1 MNRKYLPYVN
11 ILQGTDSTWRFS
23 RGNTLP
29 LTQLP
34 FGMNAFAPQNT
45 GIDPWWFSPHART
58 VEGIRLT
65 HQPSPWIGDF
75 GTMLLAPQADVAL
88 DHFYDPWTHFRRA
101 ESALEP
107 NRLKI
112 SFGRSGCVMEL
123 VPTLRG
129 AVIRADFDHDMP
141 AWLSFFNMKGVGG
154 YEIDAENSQLRGWT
168 DGCNKE
174 AGGAFKMYIVVR
186 PRGDWADWKGSRA
199 NFAGEEGACAH
210 LAVKKDCRHAE
221 FMLGTS
227 YISYDQALRN
237 CLEEEDKSFETLAG
251 EAERAWEAYLSTI
264 EIDAPEDEMRTFYSC
279 MYRTGLF
286 PMLAHEMDENGNA
299 VHFSPYTGKVH
310 PGVRYIGQGFWDTF
324 RTSMPLFSLTKPQL
338 YRDIVASALS
348 DYREGGWLP
357 RWIAPGEVGC
367 MPSTL
372 IDSVLAQAATAG
384 LLDRET
390 LREVYDAMKH
400 HADHVAPA
408 KRFGRTGIAEF
419 LEYGYVPC
427 DLYHES
433 VNLTLDF
440 AYGDYCV
447 ARVAQALGHHGEAE
461 KYLKRGRN
469 YAWLFDKTTGFMR
482 AKDTAGSFKEP
493 FDPIAWDLDYTESAA
508 WQATFSVY
516 HDFAGLAELMGG
528 REKILEKLDALFAE
542 KPGFRVGTRG
552 FEIHEE
558 TELAAADFGQC
569 AISNQPS
576 FHIPYLYTLFGQP
589 EKTLYWVNRMC
600 DEEFRATPDGFP
612 GDEDNGSTAAWYI
625 LSRLGIYP
633 VCPADNTW
641 VKIPSRVMGTF
652 HGTDI
657 EEFREK
663 LAEMKL

>member
-1 MNRKYLPYVN
+1 MAKKYLPYVN

-29 LTQLP
+29 LTQYP

-58 VEGIRLT
+58 IEGIRLT

-75 GTMLLAPQADVAL
+75 GTMMLTPQSDVIW
-88 DHFYDPWTHFRRA
+88 DRFYDPWTNFHRA
-101 ESALEP
+101 KSILAP

-112 SFGRSGCVMEL
+112 AFGRSGCVMEL
-123 VPTLRG
+123 IPTLRG
-129 AVIRADFDHDMP
+129 AVVRADFDHDMTSCI
-141 AWLSFFNMKGVGG
+141 SFFNMKGIGG
-154 YEIDAENSQLRGWT
+154 FEVDPEKGEFRGWT

-174 AGGAFKMYIVVR
+174 AGGDFKMYLVVR
-186 PRGDWADWKGSRA
+186 PRGQWADWDASRA
-199 NFAGEEGACAH
+199 VLAGEEGACGH
-210 LAVKKDCRHAE
+210 IGMKQGHRHAE
-221 FMLGTS
+221 FILGTS
-227 YISYDQALRN
+227 YIGFDQARRN
-237 CLEEEDKSFETLAG
+237 CLEVGDKSFETLAL
-251 EAERAWEAYLSTI
+251 EAEEAWEDYLSTI
-264 EIDAPEDEMRTFYSC
+264 AIEADEEEMRTFYSC

-286 PMLAHEMDENGNA
+286 PMLAHEMDDAGKA

-310 PGVRYIGQGFWDTF
+310 EGVRYIGQGFWDTF
-324 RTSMPLFSLTKPQL
+324 RSSMPLFSLTRPQL
-338 YRDIVASALS
+338 YRDIVTSALS

-390 LREVYDAMKH
+390 LQQVYDAMKH
-400 HADHVAPA
+400 HADHAAPA

-419 LEYGYVPC
+419 LHYGYVPC
-427 DLYHES
+427 DLYTES

-447 ARVAQALGHHGEAE
+447 AKVAQALGYTEEAE
-461 KYLKRGRN
+461 KYLQRAK
-469 YAWLFDKTTGFMR
+469 YYSHIFDGETGFMR
-482 AKDTAGSFKEP
+482 PKDTAGNFKEP

-516 HDFAGLAELMGG
+516 HDFGGLAQLMGG
-528 REKILEKLDALFAE
+528 KEKILQKLDALFAE
-542 KPGFRVGTRG
+542 KPVFRVGNRG

-558 TELAAADFGQC
+558 TEMAAADYGQC

-589 EKTLYWVNRMC
+589 EKTQHWVDRMC
-600 DEEFRATPDGFP
+600 DEQFRAEPDGFP

-641 VKIPSRVMGTF
+641 VKIPARVKGTF
-652 HGTDI
+652 LGTDI
-657 EEFREK
+657 EAFRASLE
-663 LAEMKL
+663 EMKL

>member
-1 MNRKYLPYVN
+1 MNRKYLQYVN

-45 GIDPWWFSPHART
+45 GIAPWWFSPHART

-65 HQPSPWIGDF
+65 HQPSPWIGDY
-75 GTMLLAPQADVAL
+75 GTMLLAPQADVVL
-88 DHFYDPWTHFRRA
+88 DRFYDPWTEFKVR
-101 ESALEP
+101 ESILRP
-107 NRLKI
+107 DRLKI
-112 SFGRSGCVMEL
+112 SFGRSGCVVEL
-123 VPTLRG
+123 IPTLRG
-129 AVIRADFDHDMP
+129 AVVRAEFDHDMT
-141 AWLSFFNMKGVGG
+141 ACLSFFNMKGIGH
-154 YEIDAENSQLRGWT
+154 YEIDPVSGELRGWT

-174 AGGAFKMYIVVR
+174 AGGDFKMYIVVR
-186 PRGDWADWKGSRA
+186 PRGNWADWAASGA
-199 NFAGEEGACAH
+199 LFDGEEGAASH
-210 LAVKKDCRHAE
+210 LYLKTGCRRAE
-221 FMLGTS
+221 FTLGIS
-227 YISYDQALRN
+227 YISFDQARRN
-237 CLEEEDKSFETLAG
+237 CLEDEGKSFEVLAV
-251 EAERAWEAYLSTI
+251 EAEQAWEDYLSTI
-264 EIDAPEDEMRTFYSC
+264 AIDAPEEEMRTFYSC

-286 PMLAHEMDENGNA
+286 PQMAHELDENGNA
-299 VHFSPYTGKVH
+299 IHFSPYTGKVH
-310 PGVRYIGQGFWDTF
+310 EGVRYVGQGFWDTY
-324 RTSMPLFSLTKPQL
+324 RTSMPLFALTKPQL
-338 YRDIVASALS
+338 YRDIVTSALG

-384 LLDRET
+384 LLDRDT
-390 LREVYDAMKH
+390 LQEVYNAMKH

-427 DLYHES
+427 DLFNES

-447 ARVAQALGHHGEAE
+447 AKVAQVLGYTEDAE
-461 KYLKRGRN
+461 KYLARAKNFRH
-469 YAWLFDKTTGFMR
+469 LFDRETGFMR
-482 AKDTAGSFKEP
+482 AKDTKGNFREP

-516 HDFAGLAELMGG
+516 HDFAGLAELLGG
-528 REKILEKLDALFAE
+528 REKLLQKLDALFAE
-542 KPGFRVGTRG
+542 KPAFRVGTRG

-558 TELAAADFGQC
+558 TELAAADYGQC

-589 EKTLYWVNRMC
+589 EKTLYWVDRMC
-600 DEEFRATPDGFP
+600 NEQFRAEPDGFP

-625 LSRLGIYP
+625 LSRMGLYP

-641 VKIPSRVMGTF
+641 VKLPARVKGTF
-652 HGTDI
+652 CGTDI
-657 EEFREK
+657 EEFKEK
-663 LAEMKL
+663 LEEMRL